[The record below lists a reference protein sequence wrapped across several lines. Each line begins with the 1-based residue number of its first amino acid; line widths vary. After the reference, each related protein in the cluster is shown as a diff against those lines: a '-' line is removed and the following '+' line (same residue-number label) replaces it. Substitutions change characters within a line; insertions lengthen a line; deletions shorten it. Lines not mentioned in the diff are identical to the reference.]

1 MTNAPVY
8 DAAKHRITSLVEG
21 RDPQTPVAATPGW
34 SVKDVVAH
42 LAGGL
47 RDFVDRRFD
56 GVESGEWGER
66 QVRDRRGNTL
76 SDAFAE
82 WDANLELARPL
93 FDTPMGPVLVSEVI
107 AHEHDLRAALGVPGD
122 RDGTDVRAALV
133 RPLQQLDQRMREND
147 VPALRITLEHGDRVL
162 GHGDPAGTLRTTSF
176 ELMRAIGGRRSA
188 DQIKALDW
196 DGDPDVWI
204 SSLALFGR
212 HRAEPFEE

>member
-1 MTNAPVY
+1 MTNAPIY
-8 DAAKHRITSLVEG
+8 DETKQRITSLVQG
-21 RDPQTPVAATPGW
+21 SDPQTPVAATPGW

-66 QVRDRRGNTL
+66 QVRDRQANTL
-76 SDAFAE
+76 DDAFAE
-82 WDANLELARPL
+82 WEANRALAEPL
-93 FDTPMGPVLVSEVI
+93 FDTPMGSVLIAEVV

-122 RDGTDVRAALV
+122 RESVAVRAALTK
-133 RPLQQLDQRMREND
+133 PLQQLDQRMRENE

-162 GHGDPAGTLRTTSF
+162 GHGEPAGTLRTTSF
-176 ELMRAIGGRRSA
+176 ELMRAIGGRRSP
-188 DQIKALDW
+188 DQIKAMDW
-196 DGDPDVWI
+196 DGDPDTWI
-204 SSLALFGR
+204 AALALFGR

>member
-8 DAAKHRITSLVEG
+8 DAARQRITALVAG
-21 RDPQTPVAATPGW
+21 ADPQTPVAATPGW

-66 QVRDRRGNTL
+66 QVRDRRDNSLG
-76 SDAFAE
+76 DAFAE
-82 WDANLELARPL
+82 WDANRVLAEPL

-107 AHEHDLRAALGVPGD
+107 AHEHDLRAALGVPGG
-122 RDGTDVRAALV
+122 RDGAAVRAALT
-133 RPLQQLDQRMREND
+133 RPLQQLDQRMRDNG
-147 VPALRITLEHGDRVL
+147 VLALRVVLEHGERVL
-162 GHGDPAGTLRTTSF
+162 GHGEPAGAVRTSSF
-176 ELMRAIGGRRSA
+176 ELLRAIGGRRSV
-188 DQIKALDW
+188 DQIRALDW
-196 DGDPDVWI
+196 DGDPDVWL

-212 HRAEPFEE
+212 HRPEPFDE

>member
-1 MTNAPVY
+1 LTNAPVY
-8 DAAKHRITSLVEG
+8 DAAKARIASLVEG
-21 RDPQTPVAATPGW
+21 HDPRTPVAATPGW

-66 QVRDRRGNTL
+66 QVRARRDNTL
-76 SDAFAE
+76 ADAFAE
-82 WDANLELARPL
+82 WDANRELAAPL
-93 FDTPMGPVLVSEVI
+93 FDTPLGPALVSEVI
-107 AHEHDLRAALGVPGD
+107 AHEHDLRAALGEPGD
-122 RDGTDVRAALV
+122 RGGVEVRAALV

-147 VPALRITLEHGDRVL
+147 VPALRISLEHGDRVL
-162 GHGDPAGTLRTTSF
+162 GHGEPAGTLRTTSF
-176 ELMRAIGGRRSA
+176 ELMRSIGGRRSA

-212 HRAEPFEE
+212 HRAEPFAE

>member
-1 MTNAPVY
+1 MTNAPIY
-8 DAAKHRITSLVEG
+8 DATKQRITELVSG
-21 RDPQTPVAATPGW
+21 ADPQTPVAATPGW

-66 QVRDRRGNTL
+66 QVRDRKDNTL
-76 SDAFAE
+76 DDALAE
-82 WDANLELARPL
+82 WDVNRERAAEL
-93 FDTPMGPVLVSEVI
+93 FDTPMGSVLIAEVV
-107 AHEHDLRAALGVPGD
+107 AHEHDLRAALGLPGD
-122 RDGTDVRAALV
+122 RDSVAVRAALTK
-133 RPLQQLDQRMREND
+133 PLQQLDQRMREND

-162 GHGDPAGTLRTTSF
+162 GHGEPAGTLRTTSF
-176 ELMRAIGGRRSA
+176 ELMRVIGGRRSV

>member
-1 MTNAPVY
+1 MTNAPIY
-8 DAAKHRITSLVEG
+8 DAAKQRIAELVSG
-21 RDPQTPVAATPGW
+21 ADPQTPVAATPGW

-66 QVRDRRGNTL
+66 QVRDRKDNTL
-76 SDAFAE
+76 EDALAE
-82 WDANLELARPL
+82 WDVNRERAAEL
-93 FDTPMGPVLVSEVI
+93 FDTPMGSVLIAEVV

-122 RDGTDVRAALV
+122 RDSVAVRAALTK
-133 RPLQQLDQRMREND
+133 PLQQLDQRMREND
-147 VPALRITLEHGDRVL
+147 VPALRITLENGDRVL
-162 GHGDPAGTLRTTSF
+162 GHGEPAGTLRTTSF
-176 ELMRAIGGRRSA
+176 ELMRAIGGRRSV

>member
-1 MTNAPVY
+1 MTNAPIY
-8 DAAKHRITSLVEG
+8 DATKQRIIELVSDA
-21 RDPQTPVAATPGW
+21 DPQTPVAATPGW

-66 QVRDRRGNTL
+66 QVRDRKDNTL
-76 SDAFAE
+76 DDAFAE
-82 WDANLELARPL
+82 WDANRQLAAEL
-93 FDTPMGPVLVSEVI
+93 FDTPMGSVLIAEVV

-122 RDGTDVRAALV
+122 RDSVAVRAALTK
-133 RPLQQLDQRMREND
+133 PLQQLDQRMRENG

-162 GHGDPAGTLRTTSF
+162 GNGEPAGTLRTTSF
-176 ELMRAIGGRRSA
+176 ELMRAIGGRRSV

-212 HRAEPFEE
+212 HRAEPFSE

>member
-8 DAAKHRITSLVEG
+8 DATKQRITELVRD

-66 QVRDRRGNTL
+66 QVRDRRANSL
-76 SDAFAE
+76 DDAFAE
-82 WDANLELARPL
+82 WDANRELAEPL
-93 FDTPMGPVLVSEVI
+93 FDTPMGSVLISEVVQ
-107 AHEHDLRAALGVPGD
+107 HEHDLRAALDVPGD
-122 RDGTDVRAALV
+122 RDGVAVRAALTK
-133 RPLQQLDQRMREND
+133 PLQQLDQRMRENS
-147 VPALRITLEHGDRVL
+147 VPALRISLEHGDRVL
-162 GHGDPAGTLRTTSF
+162 GAGEPAGTLRTTSF
-176 ELMRAIGGRRSA
+176 ELMRAIGGRRSV

-196 DGDPDVWI
+196 DGDPDTWM

-212 HRAEPFEE
+212 HRPEPFEE